1 MFLKDGDKIYHT
13 YSTYERG
20 LDMLNVAYHYMDL
33 VPKGRDEGEGGAAAW
48 VRRRRRVSGLMDG
61 SRLLTTIGLVR
72 QARPGGFC
80 PACRVL
86 MKARDAG
93 QELAKPMVAALVV
106 LAVAGVAWAAMV
118 QHSRSMADM
127 DGMDMGLGPIESF
140 AATWVVMMAAMMLP
154 SAIPVVLEF
163 ARTAE
168 RRRGWPVATGVL
180 AVTYLGVWLIFG
192 VVCYAIYTA
201 VRMPWP
207 NQAVVVGLALALA
220 GVYSVSPIKR
230 ASQARCRELCALHGP
245 LPFNLMR
252 SAAVAGA
259 RYGLSCLG
267 CSAALMVAMVLLGMS
282 SLWWAVILGIV
293 VLIYKLAPPLRMRYE
308 LVLSAALV
316 ALGVAYVMMA

>member
-1 MFLKDGDKIYHT
+1 MYGD
-13 YSTYERG
+13 
-20 LDMLNVAYHYMDL
+20 
-33 VPKGRDEGEGGAAAW
+33 
-48 VRRRRRVSGLMDG
+48 
-61 SRLLTTIGLVR
+61 RLLLAIGLVGR
-72 QARPGGFC
+72 ARPGGFC

-86 MKARDAG
+86 MKARDARQG
-93 QELAKPMVAALVV
+93 LAKPMAAVLVV
-106 LAVAGVAWAAMV
+106 LAVAGVAWGAMV
-118 QHSRSMADM
+118 RDSRSMA
-127 DGMDMGLGPIESF
+127 GMDVGLGPIGSF
-140 AATWVVMMAAMMLP
+140 AATWLVMIAAMMLP

-168 RRRGWPVATGVL
+168 RRKGWQVATGVL
-180 AVTYLGVWLIFG
+180 AATYLGVWLIFG

-201 VRMPWP
+201 ARMPWP
-207 NQAVVVGLALALA
+207 NQAVAVGLALALA

-230 ASQARCRELCALHGP
+230 ASQARCRELCALHGL

-282 SLWWAVILGIV
+282 NLWWAVILGIV
-293 VLIYKLAPPLRMRYE
+293 ILVYKFAPPLRMRYE

-316 ALGVAYVMMA
+316 ALGAAYLMMA

>member
-1 MFLKDGDKIYHT
+1 MY
-13 YSTYERG
+13 
-20 LDMLNVAYHYMDL
+20 A
-33 VPKGRDEGEGGAAAW
+33 GR
-48 VRRRRRVSGLMDG
+48 LF
-61 SRLLTTIGLVR
+61 TTIGLIR

-93 QELAKPMVAALVV
+93 QELAKPLVAGLVV

-118 QHSRSMADM
+118 QQSRSMAQM
-127 DGMDMGLGPIESF
+127 DGTDMGLGSIESF
-140 AATWVVMMAAMMLP
+140 AVTWVLMMAAMMLP
-154 SAIPVVLEF
+154 SAIPVVIEF

-168 RRRGWPVATGVL
+168 RRRRWPVATGVL

-192 VVCYAIYTA
+192 VACYAIYTA
-201 VRMPWP
+201 LGMPWP

-220 GVYSVSPIKR
+220 GVYSSSPIKR
-230 ASQARCRELCALHGP
+230 ASQARCHELCALHGP
-245 LPFNLMR
+245 LPFSLMK
-252 SAAVAGA
+252 SAAVAGL
-259 RYGLSCLG
+259 RYGLGCLG

-282 SLWWAVILGIV
+282 NLWWAVLLGIV

-316 ALGVAYVMMA
+316 ALGVAYLMMA

>member
-1 MFLKDGDKIYHT
+1 MYGARLFT
-13 YSTYERG
+13 AVG
-20 LDMLNVAYHYMDL
+20 LL
-33 VPKGRDEGEGGAAAW
+33 
-48 VRRRRRVSGLMDG
+48 
-61 SRLLTTIGLVR
+61 R

-86 MKARDAG
+86 MRARDAS
-93 QELAKPMVAALVV
+93 QELANPMVAALVV

-118 QHSRSMADM
+118 QQSRSMAGM
-127 DGMDMGLGPIESF
+127 DGMDMRLGPIESF
-140 AATWVVMMAAMMLP
+140 AATWVVMMTAMMLP

-163 ARTAE
+163 VRTAE
-168 RRRGWPVATGVL
+168 RRKGWQVATGVL
-180 AVTYLGVWLIFG
+180 AVTYLGVWLLFG
-192 VVCYAIYTA
+192 VVCYALYTA
-201 VRMPWP
+201 ARMPWP
-207 NQAVVVGLALALA
+207 NQAVVVGLTLALA
-220 GVYSVSPIKR
+220 GAYSLSPIKR

-252 SAAVAGA
+252 SAVVSGA

-293 VLIYKLAPPLRMRYE
+293 VLVYKLAPPLRMRYE

>member
-1 MFLKDGDKIYHT
+1 
-13 YSTYERG
+13 
-20 LDMLNVAYHYMDL
+20 
-33 VPKGRDEGEGGAAAW
+33 
-48 VRRRRRVSGLMDG
+48 MDG
-61 SRLLTTIGLVR
+61 GRLFTTIGLIR

-86 MKARDAG
+86 MKARDST

-106 LAVAGVAWAAMV
+106 LAVAGVAWAGMV
-118 QHSRSMADM
+118 HHSRAMADM
-127 DGMDMGLGPIESF
+127 HGMDMGLGPIQAF
-140 AATWVVMMAAMMLP
+140 AAIWVVMMAAMMLP

-168 RRRGWPVATGVL
+168 RRRGWQIATGVL
-180 AVTYLGVWLIFG
+180 AVTYLGLWLMFG
-192 VVCYAIYTA
+192 LVCYGIYTA
-201 VRMPWP
+201 VGMPWP

-220 GVYSVSPIKR
+220 GVYSLSPIKR

-245 LPFNLMR
+245 LPFSLMR
-252 SAAVAGA
+252 SAVVAGA

-293 VLIYKLAPPLRMRYE
+293 VVIYKLAPPLRTRYE
-308 LVLSAALV
+308 LALSAALV
-316 ALGVAYVMMA
+316 ALGVAYLMMA

>member
-1 MFLKDGDKIYHT
+1 
-13 YSTYERG
+13 
-20 LDMLNVAYHYMDL
+20 
-33 VPKGRDEGEGGAAAW
+33 
-48 VRRRRRVSGLMDG
+48 MDG
-61 SRLLTTIGLVR
+61 GRLFTAVGLLR

-86 MKARDAG
+86 MKARGAS
-93 QELAKPMVAALVV
+93 QELAKPMVAAWVV

-118 QHSRSMADM
+118 QQSRSMA
-127 DGMDMGLGPIESF
+127 GMGPIESF
-140 AATWVVMMAAMMLP
+140 ATTWVVMMAAMMLP

-201 VRMPWP
+201 ARMPWP

-252 SAAVAGA
+252 SAVVAGA

-282 SLWWAVILGIV
+282 SLSWAVILGIV
-293 VLIYKLAPPLRMRYE
+293 VLIYKFAPPLRMRYE

-316 ALGVAYVMMA
+316 ALGVAYLAMARAFAGW

>member
-1 MFLKDGDKIYHT
+1 
-13 YSTYERG
+13 
-20 LDMLNVAYHYMDL
+20 
-33 VPKGRDEGEGGAAAW
+33 
-48 VRRRRRVSGLMDG
+48 MDG
-61 SRLLTTIGLVR
+61 GRLFAAIGLIR

-80 PACRVL
+80 PACRLL
-86 MKARDAG
+86 MKARDARG
-93 QELAKPMVAALVV
+93 ELAKPMVAALVV
-106 LAVAGVAWAAMV
+106 LAIAGVAWAAMV
-118 QHSRSMADM
+118 QHSRAMA
-127 DGMDMGLGPIESF
+127 GMDMGLGPIESF

-168 RRRGWPVATGVL
+168 GRRGWQVATGVL
-180 AVTYLGVWLIFG
+180 AVTYLGVWLMFG

-201 VRMPWP
+201 ARMPWP
-207 NQAVVVGLALALA
+207 NQGVIVGLALALA

-267 CSAALMVAMVLLGMS
+267 CSAALMMAMVLIGMS
-282 SLWWAVILGIV
+282 SLGWAVILGIV

-308 LVLSAALV
+308 LVLSLALV
-316 ALGVAYVMMA
+316 ALGVAYLIVA